1 MLTQCSTA
9 FPRACPYSVLNA
21 IKLFKSTSNNE
32 KAAFGFERRRVENV
46 SRNDNKLAHPV
57 RASIRSTNSL
67 LINFSSS
74 SLKSKFC
81 SEAILCYFYHI
92 LAFIYSKKTWQNII
106 SRLYIILSSRR
117 YRNSPCPIH
126 RR

>member
-21 IKLFKSTSNNE
+21 MKLFKSTSKSE
-32 KAAFGFERRRVENV
+32 KAEFGFERRRVENV

-57 RASIRSTNSL
+57 KASIRSTNSL

-81 SEAILCYFYHI
+81 SKAMLCYFYHT
-92 LAFIYSKKTWQNII
+92 LAYIYSEKACQNII
-106 SRLYIILSSRR
+106 SRIYIILSFQR
-117 YRNSPCPIH
+117 YRNSPCP
-126 RR
+126 